1 MRKTDAA
8 EGGRG
13 VGRLEEGGGGE
24 VGGREGERRWIYGAR
39 GERRNGGPRAKFR
52 DGDMHGKTRGCEAR
66 RGIIMSWTF
75 CASPSLTLVKPF
87 VFFLSFISFFFCYFY
102 ARRTKGS
109 PTRKPLLASKLDYP

>member
-1 MRKTDAA
+1 
-8 EGGRG
+8 
-13 VGRLEEGGGGE
+13 

-87 VFFLSFISFFFCYFY
+87 VFFLSFISFFFLLFL
-102 ARRTKGS
+102 RPKDKG
-109 PTRKPLLASKLDYP
+109 KPDSKALVGFKTGLSLIMER